1 MENTQKSFIRQPGRK
16 AEDSIRKM
24 TIYKDSAVNAMKDSL
39 EFDKKI
45 VESNDEYIK
54 KLREADATEY
64 DILKANMEKAES
76 EEERSAIR
84 SRLAEMNAQR
94 YKKDTENKEF
104 YDDLKEQLSSKDGYK
119 ADQITTDNY
128 EGKYVISGVTG
139 VVRGTLSYDYK
150 VTYQKED
157 VTVGNMNGTVDG
169 SSQMSAE
176 FVYKDGNYQL
186 RTVNPGSIWY
196 RESQ

>member
-1 MENTQKSFIRQPGRK
+1 MENTKKSFIRQPGRK

-104 YDDLKEQLSSKDGYK
+104 YEKQQESHRNHNLKILTSVAVITGLAYK
-119 ADQITTDNY
+119 FRKPLMNARKALIT
-128 EGKYVISGVTG
+128 
-139 VVRGTLSYDYK
+139 K
-150 VTYQKED
+150 V
-157 VTVGNMNGTVDG
+157 
-169 SSQMSAE
+169 
-176 FVYKDGNYQL
+176 
-186 RTVNPGSIWY
+186 
-196 RESQ
+196 

>member
-1 MENTQKSFIRQPGRK
+1 MENTKKSFIRQPGRK

-104 YDDLKEQLSSKDGYK
+104 YEKQQESHRNHNLKILASVAVITGLAYK
-119 ADQITTDNY
+119 FRKPLMNAGKALIT
-128 EGKYVISGVTG
+128 
-139 VVRGTLSYDYK
+139 K
-150 VTYQKED
+150 V
-157 VTVGNMNGTVDG
+157 
-169 SSQMSAE
+169 
-176 FVYKDGNYQL
+176 
-186 RTVNPGSIWY
+186 
-196 RESQ
+196 

>member
-1 MENTQKSFIRQPGRK
+1 MENTKKSFIRQPARK

-104 YDDLKEQLSSKDGYK
+104 YEKQQESHRNHNLKILTSVAIITGLAYK
-119 ADQITTDNY
+119 FRKPLMNAGKALIT
-128 EGKYVISGVTG
+128 KI
-139 VVRGTLSYDYK
+139 
-150 VTYQKED
+150 
-157 VTVGNMNGTVDG
+157 
-169 SSQMSAE
+169 
-176 FVYKDGNYQL
+176 
-186 RTVNPGSIWY
+186 
-196 RESQ
+196 

>member
-1 MENTQKSFIRQPGRK
+1 MENTKKSFIRQPGRK

-24 TIYKDSAVNAMKDSL
+24 TIYKDSVVNAMKDSL

-104 YDDLKEQLSSKDGYK
+104 YEKQQESHRNHNLKILTSVAVITGLAYK
-119 ADQITTDNY
+119 FRKPLMNAGKALIT
-128 EGKYVISGVTG
+128 KI
-139 VVRGTLSYDYK
+139 
-150 VTYQKED
+150 
-157 VTVGNMNGTVDG
+157 
-169 SSQMSAE
+169 
-176 FVYKDGNYQL
+176 
-186 RTVNPGSIWY
+186 
-196 RESQ
+196 

>member
-104 YDDLKEQLSSKDGYK
+104 YEKQQESHRNHNLKILTSVAVITGLAYK
-119 ADQITTDNY
+119 FRKPLMNAGKALIT
-128 EGKYVISGVTG
+128 
-139 VVRGTLSYDYK
+139 K
-150 VTYQKED
+150 V
-157 VTVGNMNGTVDG
+157 
-169 SSQMSAE
+169 
-176 FVYKDGNYQL
+176 
-186 RTVNPGSIWY
+186 
-196 RESQ
+196 

>member
-1 MENTQKSFIRQPGRK
+1 MENTKKSFIRQPGRK

-24 TIYKDSAVNAMKDSL
+24 TIYKDSAVNAMKDSS

-104 YDDLKEQLSSKDGYK
+104 YEKQQESHRNHNLKILTSVAVITGLAYK
-119 ADQITTDNY
+119 FRKPLMNAGKALIT
-128 EGKYVISGVTG
+128 
-139 VVRGTLSYDYK
+139 K
-150 VTYQKED
+150 V
-157 VTVGNMNGTVDG
+157 
-169 SSQMSAE
+169 
-176 FVYKDGNYQL
+176 
-186 RTVNPGSIWY
+186 
-196 RESQ
+196 

>member
-1 MENTQKSFIRQPGRK
+1 MENTKKSFIRQPGRK
-16 AEDSIRKM
+16 AEDSIRRM

-104 YDDLKEQLSSKDGYK
+104 YEKQQESHRNHNLKILTSVAVITGLAYK
-119 ADQITTDNY
+119 FRKPLMNAGKALIT
-128 EGKYVISGVTG
+128 
-139 VVRGTLSYDYK
+139 K
-150 VTYQKED
+150 V
-157 VTVGNMNGTVDG
+157 
-169 SSQMSAE
+169 
-176 FVYKDGNYQL
+176 
-186 RTVNPGSIWY
+186 
-196 RESQ
+196 

>member
-1 MENTQKSFIRQPGRK
+1 MENTKKSFIRQPGRK

-104 YDDLKEQLSSKDGYK
+104 YEKQQESHRNHNLKILTSVAVITGLAYK
-119 ADQITTDNY
+119 FRKPLMNAGKALIT
-128 EGKYVISGVTG
+128 KI
-139 VVRGTLSYDYK
+139 
-150 VTYQKED
+150 
-157 VTVGNMNGTVDG
+157 
-169 SSQMSAE
+169 
-176 FVYKDGNYQL
+176 
-186 RTVNPGSIWY
+186 
-196 RESQ
+196 

>member
-1 MENTQKSFIRQPGRK
+1 MENTKKSIIRQPGRK

-104 YDDLKEQLSSKDGYK
+104 YEKQQESHRNHNLKILTSVAVITGLAYK
-119 ADQITTDNY
+119 FRKPLMNAGKALIT
-128 EGKYVISGVTG
+128 
-139 VVRGTLSYDYK
+139 K
-150 VTYQKED
+150 V
-157 VTVGNMNGTVDG
+157 
-169 SSQMSAE
+169 
-176 FVYKDGNYQL
+176 
-186 RTVNPGSIWY
+186 
-196 RESQ
+196 

>member
-16 AEDSIRKM
+16 AENSIRKM

-104 YDDLKEQLSSKDGYK
+104 YEKQQESHRNHNLKILTSVAVITGLAYK
-119 ADQITTDNY
+119 FRKPLMNAGKALIT
-128 EGKYVISGVTG
+128 
-139 VVRGTLSYDYK
+139 K
-150 VTYQKED
+150 V
-157 VTVGNMNGTVDG
+157 
-169 SSQMSAE
+169 
-176 FVYKDGNYQL
+176 
-186 RTVNPGSIWY
+186 
-196 RESQ
+196 

>member
-1 MENTQKSFIRQPGRK
+1 MENTKKNFIRQPGRK

-104 YDDLKEQLSSKDGYK
+104 YEKQQESHRNHNLKILASVAVITGLAYK
-119 ADQITTDNY
+119 FRKPLMNAGKALIT
-128 EGKYVISGVTG
+128 
-139 VVRGTLSYDYK
+139 K
-150 VTYQKED
+150 V
-157 VTVGNMNGTVDG
+157 
-169 SSQMSAE
+169 
-176 FVYKDGNYQL
+176 
-186 RTVNPGSIWY
+186 
-196 RESQ
+196 

>member
-16 AEDSIRKM
+16 AADSIRKM

-104 YDDLKEQLSSKDGYK
+104 YEKQQESHRNHNLKILASVAVITGLAYK
-119 ADQITTDNY
+119 FRKPLMNAGKALIT
-128 EGKYVISGVTG
+128 
-139 VVRGTLSYDYK
+139 K
-150 VTYQKED
+150 V
-157 VTVGNMNGTVDG
+157 
-169 SSQMSAE
+169 
-176 FVYKDGNYQL
+176 
-186 RTVNPGSIWY
+186 
-196 RESQ
+196 

>member
-1 MENTQKSFIRQPGRK
+1 MENTKKSFIRQPGRK
-16 AEDSIRKM
+16 VEDSIRKM

-84 SRLAEMNAQR
+84 LRLAEMNAQR

-104 YDDLKEQLSSKDGYK
+104 YEKQQESHRNHNLKILTSVAVITGLAYK
-119 ADQITTDNY
+119 FRKPLMNVGKALIT
-128 EGKYVISGVTG
+128 
-139 VVRGTLSYDYK
+139 K
-150 VTYQKED
+150 V
-157 VTVGNMNGTVDG
+157 
-169 SSQMSAE
+169 
-176 FVYKDGNYQL
+176 
-186 RTVNPGSIWY
+186 
-196 RESQ
+196 

>member
-1 MENTQKSFIRQPGRK
+1 MENTKKSFIRQPGRK

-104 YDDLKEQLSSKDGYK
+104 YEKQQESHRNHNLKILTSVAVITGLAYKFRKQLMNAGK
-119 ADQITTDNY
+119 ALIT
-128 EGKYVISGVTG
+128 KI
-139 VVRGTLSYDYK
+139 
-150 VTYQKED
+150 
-157 VTVGNMNGTVDG
+157 
-169 SSQMSAE
+169 
-176 FVYKDGNYQL
+176 
-186 RTVNPGSIWY
+186 
-196 RESQ
+196 

>member
-64 DILKANMEKAES
+64 DILKANMEKAER

-104 YDDLKEQLSSKDGYK
+104 YEKQQESHRNHNLKILTSVAVITGLAYK
-119 ADQITTDNY
+119 FRKPLMNAGKALIT
-128 EGKYVISGVTG
+128 
-139 VVRGTLSYDYK
+139 K
-150 VTYQKED
+150 V
-157 VTVGNMNGTVDG
+157 
-169 SSQMSAE
+169 
-176 FVYKDGNYQL
+176 
-186 RTVNPGSIWY
+186 
-196 RESQ
+196 

>member
-1 MENTQKSFIRQPGRK
+1 MENTKKSFIRQPGRK

-84 SRLAEMNAQR
+84 SRLAEMNAKR

-104 YDDLKEQLSSKDGYK
+104 YEKQQESHRNHNLKILTSVAIITGLAYK
-119 ADQITTDNY
+119 FRKPLMNAGKALIT
-128 EGKYVISGVTG
+128 KI
-139 VVRGTLSYDYK
+139 
-150 VTYQKED
+150 
-157 VTVGNMNGTVDG
+157 
-169 SSQMSAE
+169 
-176 FVYKDGNYQL
+176 
-186 RTVNPGSIWY
+186 
-196 RESQ
+196 

>member
-1 MENTQKSFIRQPGRK
+1 MENTKKSFIRQPGRK

-24 TIYKDSAVNAMKDSL
+24 TIYKDSAVNVMKDSL

-104 YDDLKEQLSSKDGYK
+104 YEKQQESHRNHNLKILTSVAVITGLAYK
-119 ADQITTDNY
+119 FRKPLMNAGKALIT
-128 EGKYVISGVTG
+128 
-139 VVRGTLSYDYK
+139 K
-150 VTYQKED
+150 V
-157 VTVGNMNGTVDG
+157 
-169 SSQMSAE
+169 
-176 FVYKDGNYQL
+176 
-186 RTVNPGSIWY
+186 
-196 RESQ
+196 

>member
-64 DILKANMEKAES
+64 NMEKAES

-104 YDDLKEQLSSKDGYK
+104 YEKQQESHRNHNLKILASVAVITGLAYK
-119 ADQITTDNY
+119 FRKPLMNAGKALIT
-128 EGKYVISGVTG
+128 
-139 VVRGTLSYDYK
+139 K
-150 VTYQKED
+150 V
-157 VTVGNMNGTVDG
+157 
-169 SSQMSAE
+169 
-176 FVYKDGNYQL
+176 
-186 RTVNPGSIWY
+186 
-196 RESQ
+196 

>member
-196 RESQ
+196 RKSQ

>member
-1 MENTQKSFIRQPGRK
+1 MENTKKSFIRQPGRK

-104 YDDLKEQLSSKDGYK
+104 YEKQQESHRNHNLKILTSVAIITGLAYK
-119 ADQITTDNY
+119 FRKPLMNAGKALIT
-128 EGKYVISGVTG
+128 KI
-139 VVRGTLSYDYK
+139 
-150 VTYQKED
+150 
-157 VTVGNMNGTVDG
+157 
-169 SSQMSAE
+169 
-176 FVYKDGNYQL
+176 
-186 RTVNPGSIWY
+186 
-196 RESQ
+196 

>member
-1 MENTQKSFIRQPGRK
+1 MENTKKSFIRQPGRK

-45 VESNDEYIK
+45 VESNNEYIK

-104 YDDLKEQLSSKDGYK
+104 YEKQQESHRNHNLKILTSVAIITGLAYK
-119 ADQITTDNY
+119 FRKPLMNAGKALIT
-128 EGKYVISGVTG
+128 KI
-139 VVRGTLSYDYK
+139 
-150 VTYQKED
+150 
-157 VTVGNMNGTVDG
+157 
-169 SSQMSAE
+169 
-176 FVYKDGNYQL
+176 
-186 RTVNPGSIWY
+186 
-196 RESQ
+196 

>member
-1 MENTQKSFIRQPGRK
+1 MENTKKSFIRQPGRK

-104 YDDLKEQLSSKDGYK
+104 YEKQQESHRNHNLKILTSVAVITGLAYK
-119 ADQITTDNY
+119 FRKPLMNAGKALIT
-128 EGKYVISGVTG
+128 
-139 VVRGTLSYDYK
+139 K
-150 VTYQKED
+150 V
-157 VTVGNMNGTVDG
+157 
-169 SSQMSAE
+169 
-176 FVYKDGNYQL
+176 
-186 RTVNPGSIWY
+186 
-196 RESQ
+196 

>member
-76 EEERSAIR
+76 DEERAAIR
-84 SRLAEMNAQR
+84 KRIAEMQKER
-94 YKKDTENKEF
+94 YAKDTENKQF
-104 YDDLKEQLSSKDGYK
+104 YERQQESHRNHSLKILGSLAVVSGLVYTFRKPLAEAGKKL
-119 ADQITTDNY
+119 IT
-128 EGKYVISGVTG
+128 KI
-139 VVRGTLSYDYK
+139 
-150 VTYQKED
+150 
-157 VTVGNMNGTVDG
+157 
-169 SSQMSAE
+169 
-176 FVYKDGNYQL
+176 
-186 RTVNPGSIWY
+186 
-196 RESQ
+196 